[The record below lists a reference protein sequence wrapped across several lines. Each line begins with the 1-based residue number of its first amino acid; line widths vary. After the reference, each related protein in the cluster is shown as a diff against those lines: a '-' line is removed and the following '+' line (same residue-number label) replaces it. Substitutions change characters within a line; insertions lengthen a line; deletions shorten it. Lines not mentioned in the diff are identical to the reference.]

1 MSGTVSL
8 GVLKDRNAALLCAG
22 QMVSQVCDKMM
33 TVGLV
38 WVLIERASA
47 PAVAW
52 FLAVSAL
59 PHLLLALHA
68 GRWTAALGALRTV
81 IAADWARAAV
91 FVALAALWPRV
102 GANLQVPA
110 LFAASFAANAAG
122 ALFNPAIMALPVSLA
137 APEGLQALT
146 ALVDTSFSL
155 ANVIGPACSA
165 LLYPLVG
172 LRGLLLFN
180 GLSYAF
186 AAALESGVRPRAAA
200 ADGGADA
207 GKADGIAAV
216 LGADRLVRFML
227 GGFLA
232 MNLFFAPLL
241 VFLPLFARAAYGGTI
256 GTLAS
261 LESSL
266 SGGTLL
272 ATAALSVLSLKA
284 GLGARIA
291 GGMGVMAAA
300 YVGFTLTRAPWQ
312 GCLCLGALGFFLAA
326 SNVFI
331 LTLFQT
337 RPRPANVPVVM
348 SLVNVIS
355 TASLP
360 LSMGVMGLLVGRF
373 DARALAI
380 ACACGLALV
389 TAFVASDRGLRS
401 A

>member
-1 MSGTVSL
+1 ML
-8 GVLKDRNAALLCAG
+8 
-22 QMVSQVCDKMM
+22 

-38 WVLIERASA
+38 WVLLERASA

-68 GRWTAALGALRTV
+68 GRWTSALGPLRTV
-81 IAADWARAAV
+81 IAADWARAFV
-91 FVALAALWPRV
+91 FVALAAAWPGVAAGLRI
-102 GANLQVPA
+102 PA

-137 APEGLQALT
+137 APECLQALT

-155 ANVIGPACSA
+155 ANVIGPAASA
-165 LLYPLVG
+165 LLYPVIG

-180 GLSYAF
+180 GVSYAF
-186 AAALESGVRPRAAA
+186 AAVLESGVRPRAAA
-200 ADGGADA
+200 ADADA
-207 GKADGIAAV
+207 PDGRADGIAAV
-216 LGADRLVRFML
+216 LRADRLVRFML

-232 MNLFFAPLL
+232 MNLLFAPLL

-256 GTLAS
+256 GTLAA

-272 ATAALSVLSLKA
+272 ATAALSVLAPKA

-291 GGMGVMAAA
+291 LGMCATAAA
-300 YVGFTLTRAPWQ
+300 YAAFVLTRAPWQ
-312 GCLCLGALGFFLAA
+312 GMLCLAAFGFFLAA

-348 SLVNVIS
+348 SLVNVIG

-360 LSMGVMGLLVGRF
+360 LSMGVLGLLVGRF
-373 DARALAI
+373 SPRALALC
-380 ACACGLALV
+380 CALGLAAV
-389 TAFVASDRGLRS
+389 VARVASDPELRR

>member
-1 MSGTVSL
+1 
-8 GVLKDRNAALLCAG
+8 
-22 QMVSQVCDKMM
+22 MM

>member
-1 MSGTVSL
+1 MISW
-8 GVLKDRNAALLCAG
+8 GVLKDRNAALLCSG
-22 QMVSQVCDKMM
+22 QLVSQICDKML

-38 WVLIERASA
+38 WVLIERSS
-47 PAVAW
+47 PSAVAW

-68 GRWTAALGALRTV
+68 GRWTAALGPLRTV
-81 IAADWARAAV
+81 IAADWARAAL
-91 FVALAALWPRV
+91 FSGLAVLWPRV
-102 GANLQVPA
+102 GAASQVPA
-110 LFAASFAANAAG
+110 LFAAAFAANAAG

-137 APEGLQALT
+137 APEALQPLT

-155 ANVIGPACSA
+155 ANVAGPACSA

-172 LRGLLLFN
+172 LRGLLLCN
-180 GLSYAF
+180 GLSYAC

-200 ADGGADA
+200 SGGADA
-207 GKADGIAAV
+207 AAPDGIVAV
-216 LGADRLVRFML
+216 LRGDRLVRFML

-241 VFLPLFARAAYGGTI
+241 VFLPLFARSAYGGTI
-256 GTLAS
+256 GTLAA

-272 ATAALSVLSLKA
+272 ATAGLSVLSA
-284 GLGARIA
+284 NARLGARIA
-291 GGMGVMAAA
+291 VGMAATAAA
-300 YVGFTLTRAPWQ
+300 YVGFALTRAPWQ
-312 GCLCLGALGFFLAA
+312 GALCLAVLGFFLAA

-331 LTLFQT
+331 LTLFQS

-360 LSMGVMGLLVGRF
+360 LSMGVLGLLIGRF
-373 DARALAI
+373 DARALA
-380 ACACGLALV
+380 AVCAAALAVV
-389 TAFVASDRGLRS
+389 TVRVAADPELRR

>member
-1 MSGTVSL
+1 
-8 GVLKDRNAALLCAG
+8 
-22 QMVSQVCDKMM
+22 MVSQVCDKMM

-68 GRWTAALGALRTV
+68 GRWTAALGPLKTV

-91 FVALAALWPRV
+91 FALLAALWPRV
-102 GANLQVPA
+102 GAGVQVPA

-122 ALFNPAIMALPVSLA
+122 ALFNPAIMALPVALA

-186 AAALESGVRPRAAA
+186 AAILESGVRPRAAA
-200 ADGGADA
+200 VDGGADA
-207 GKADGIAAV
+207 GSADGIPAV
-216 LGADRLVRFML
+216 LRADRLVRFML

-272 ATAALSVLSLKA
+272 ATAALSVLTLKA

-312 GCLCLGALGFFLAA
+312 GCLCLAALGFFLAA

-360 LSMGVMGLLVGRF
+360 LSMGALGLLVGRF
-373 DARALAI
+373 EPRPLAI
-380 ACACGLALV
+380 ACALGLALV
-389 TAFVASDRGLRS
+389 TLRVASDRELRS